1 MSSEKT
7 VISWGKI
14 ITDTLLLSK
23 QLKDIDAIITVSRG
37 GCIPGALLAYHLNV
51 KTVVNFAIQSYSD
64 DKTQNNIVVH
74 QYPDSDFLAASK
86 NMNILVVDDLS
97 DKGTTLAFIKRY
109 LAGYKI
115 HPQFCTLYVKNGT
128 ALLPDH
134 FVDIFDSSVWLE
146 FPWDNLTD
154 SLANLVTS

>member
-7 VISWGKI
+7 IISWNKI

-64 DKTQNNIVVH
+64 DKTQNNITVL
-74 QYPDSDFLAASK
+74 QYPDSEFLITNK
-86 NMNILVVDDLS
+86 NKNVLVVDDLS
-97 DKGTTLAFIKRY
+97 DKGTTLAFIQRY
-109 LAGYKI
+109 LNSYKI
-115 HPQFCTLYVKNGT
+115 HPLFCTLYVKNGT
-128 ALLPDH
+128 ALMPDH
-134 FVDIFDSSVWLE
+134 YIETFDSNIWLE
-146 FPWDNLTD
+146 FPWDNLSD
-154 SLANLVTS
+154 SLASFIPA